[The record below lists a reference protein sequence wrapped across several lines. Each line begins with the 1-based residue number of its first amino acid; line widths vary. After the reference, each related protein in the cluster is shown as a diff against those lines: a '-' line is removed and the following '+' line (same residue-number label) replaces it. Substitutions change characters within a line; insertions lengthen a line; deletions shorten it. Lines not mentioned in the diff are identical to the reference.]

1 MTSPT
6 QLKYLDAIGIPVW
19 VSRDIVVTLD
29 ASQSSSTS
37 DSPDALSKQAQ
48 PSSGADSVESIL
60 QSLNQPSESTV
71 QSRPA
76 PPVEVPPTQ
85 SHSPQKATV
94 NTSTPT
100 QNEVAR
106 TTSHIV
112 YACGSLQADWMI
124 IGESPEL
131 NDDRTNQ
138 PYSGDSGILLE
149 NMLRAVGLENP
160 RNDAYMINVIKA
172 SMQAIEPES
181 IGELN
186 QILNNKIKEV
196 KPKMILIVGQL
207 SAQNV
212 LQSKEPLA
220 RLRAKA
226 QKHPET
232 GTNIVVTYYPTHLLS
247 KPIDKR
253 KAWDDLKLAMRLID
267 DASDAPSE

>member
-1 MTSPT
+1 M
-6 QLKYLDAIGIPVW
+6 GIPVW
-19 VSRDIVVTLD
+19 VSRDIYHDIEAMHTTPALPDTVVG
-29 ASQSSSTS
+29 QEQTS
-37 DSPDALSKQAQ
+37 K
-48 PSSGADSVESIL
+48 GADTVESIL
-60 QSLNQPSESTV
+60 QSLNQ
-71 QSRPA
+71 QSK
-76 PPVEVPPTQ
+76 PVAQPTQ
-85 SHSPQKATV
+85 VSPVANDVPAQPHTPQKASEVTPV
-94 NTSTPT
+94 ISSSINTDTSSPT
-100 QNEVAR
+100 QNEIAR

-112 YACGSLQADWMI
+112 YACGNVQSDWMI

-138 PYSGDSGILLE
+138 PYAGEAGVLLD
-149 NMLRAVGLENP
+149 NMLRAVGIENP
-160 RNDAYMINVIKA
+160 RADSYIVNVIKA
-172 SMQAIEPES
+172 SMQAIAPES

-186 QILNNKIKEV
+186 QILRDKIKEV

-220 RLRAKA
+220 RLRAKE

-253 KAWDDLKLAMRLID
+253 KAWDDLKLAMRPIN
-267 DASDAPSE
+267 ASGTASE